1 MNIRTPIGQA
11 AFLILF
17 SCIIGFG
24 SNLVRGDAIPWIAP
38 ELEIADSIA
47 QETESND
54 PVLLAISLNQAKNLF
69 DGGILFVDA
78 RDDAYYTAGHIQGAL
93 KNAFLMEL
101 IFSIEAIQ
109 EKNAP
114 LVVYCGD
121 PGCGDS
127 EDLAYD
133 LQDSGFNKL
142 YVFKGGW
149 LEWSKAEYPS
159 ESDE

>member
-11 AFLILF
+11 AFLLLF

-24 SNLVRGDAIPWIAP
+24 SNLIRGDAIPWIAA

-47 QETESND
+47 PETESNN
-54 PVLLAISLNQAKNLF
+54 PILLAISLNQAKNLF

-101 IFSIEAIQ
+101 IISIEAIQ

-133 LQDSGFNKL
+133 LQAVSYTHL
-142 YVFKGGW
+142 RAH
-149 LEWSKAEYPS
+149 ET
-159 ESDE
+159 

>member
-11 AFLILF
+11 AFLVLF
-17 SCIIGFG
+17 SCIIGFS
-24 SNLVRGDAIPWIAP
+24 SNLIRGDAIPWIAA

-47 QETESND
+47 PETESND
-54 PVLLAISLNQAKNLF
+54 PILLAISLNQAKNLF

-78 RDDAYYTAGHIQGAL
+78 RDDAYYIAGHIQGAL

-159 ESDE
+159 EMDE

>member
-11 AFLILF
+11 AFLLLF

-24 SNLVRGDAIPWIAP
+24 SNLIRDDAIPWIAA

-47 QETESND
+47 LETESND
-54 PVLLAISLNQAKNLF
+54 PILLIISLNQAKNLY

-78 RDDAYYTAGHIQGAL
+78 RDDGYYTAGHIQGAL

-159 ESDE
+159 ETDE

>member
-11 AFLILF
+11 AFLVLF

-24 SNLVRGDAIPWIAP
+24 SNLIRGDAIPWIAA

-47 QETESND
+47 SETESNN
-54 PVLLAISLNQAKNLF
+54 PILLAISLNQAKNLF

-121 PGCGDS
+121 PG
-127 EDLAYD
+127 
-133 LQDSGFNKL
+133 
-142 YVFKGGW
+142 
-149 LEWSKAEYPS
+149 
-159 ESDE
+159 

>member
-11 AFLILF
+11 AFLVLF

-24 SNLVRGDAIPWIAP
+24 SNLIRGDAIPWIAA

-47 QETESND
+47 PETESND
-54 PVLLAISLNQAKNLF
+54 PILLAISLNQAKNLF

-78 RDDAYYTAGHIQGAL
+78 RDDAYYIAGHIQGAL

-159 ESDE
+159 EMDE

>member
-11 AFLILF
+11 AFLLLF

-24 SNLVRGDAIPWIAP
+24 SNSIRGDAIPWIAA

-47 QETESND
+47 PETESNN
-54 PVLLAISLNQAKNLF
+54 PILLAISLKQAKNLF
-69 DGGILFVDA
+69 DGGTLFVDA
-78 RDDAYYTAGHIQGAL
+78 RDDAYYIAGLIQGAL

>member
-11 AFLILF
+11 AFLVLF

-38 ELEIADSIA
+38 ELEIADSVA
-47 QETESND
+47 TESESND

-93 KNAFLMEL
+93 KTAFLMEL
-101 IFSIEAIQ
+101 IFMIETIQ
-109 EKNAP
+109 DKNAP

-159 ESDE
+159 ETDE

>member
-1 MNIRTPIGQA
+1 
-11 AFLILF
+11 
-17 SCIIGFG
+17 
-24 SNLVRGDAIPWIAP
+24 
-38 ELEIADSIA
+38 
-47 QETESND
+47 
-54 PVLLAISLNQAKNLF
+54 
-69 DGGILFVDA
+69 VDA
-78 RDDAYYTAGHIQGAL
+78 RDDGYYTAGHIQGAL

-109 EKNAP
+109 EKNVP

-159 ESDE
+159 EMDE